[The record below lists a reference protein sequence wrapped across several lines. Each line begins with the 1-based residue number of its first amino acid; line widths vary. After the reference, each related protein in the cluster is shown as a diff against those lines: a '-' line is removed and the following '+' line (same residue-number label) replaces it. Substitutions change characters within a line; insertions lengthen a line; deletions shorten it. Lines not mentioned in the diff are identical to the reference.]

1 MKTKVEIANN
11 FILSHKEIEEWAPF
25 HLSGDAKLEHIFNNI
40 LQGLYGECREV
51 DDLLRSG
58 EYEIEISSHDSRS
71 GNSVLFNFIEPD
83 FFKNRLSEFAYFDW
97 AKSQGFTNSEILN
110 SLEDGEVL
118 NGISEIDAEEMHYCL
133 TQLIG
138 ENE

>member
-11 FILSHKEIEEWAPF
+11 FILSHRQIDVDEWAPF

-51 DDLLRSG
+51 DDLLGSG

-71 GNSVLFNFIEPD
+71 GNSVLFNFIHE
-83 FFKNRLSEFAYFDW
+83 
-97 AKSQGFTNSEILN
+97 
-110 SLEDGEVL
+110 
-118 NGISEIDAEEMHYCL
+118 
-133 TQLIG
+133 
-138 ENE
+138 